1 MDMISPGLSVGY
13 AANRVPMVAK
23 QNEVRIIPA
32 TRGAKLITGVPK
44 MSKPATRGTSAIH
57 ILYKNPL
64 RLSPRTT
71 ACREMGAEISRSNV
85 FVRRSMGIDTGSIEE
100 AEKSMVIAMSPG
112 IMTDGPAEF
121 PAAKAR
127 NMNRGNRAPE
137 TMMFGLR

>member
-1 MDMISPGLSVGY
+1 
-13 AANRVPMVAK
+13 MVAK
-23 QNEVRIIPA
+23 QNEVRMIPA
-32 TRGAKLITGVPK
+32 ISGARRVIGVPK
-44 MSKPATRGTSAIH
+44 MSIPAINGTNAIPM
-57 ILYKNPL
+57 LYRNPL

-85 FVRRSMGIDTGSIEE
+85 FIRRSIGIDTGSIED
-100 AEKSMVIAMSPG
+100 AEKSIVIAMSPG

-127 NMNRGNRAPE
+127 NMNRGNRAPD